1 MKNIINQLV
10 EMIKEAKDNSEESL
24 SDKKHLSTLHDCY
37 YQGWVEALDFVQTSI
52 DGLLLD
58 KPERRKS
65 DRRVKRLSLPF
76 KDRRNVVV
84 LDRRV
89 EEHDVYKD
97 RRSYD
102 PLKVSEETQSALN
115 KIADASLRGSYPKS
129 LNGLFSY
136 ATVIGCDVLNTE
148 DGDIEVYEVSLKY
161 GRQDDCYNETYEDV
175 IFVRKDNL
183 IPVVGVDPVVK

>member
-84 LDRRV
+84 LDRR
-89 EEHDVYKD
+89 
-97 RRSYD
+97 SYD

-136 ATVIGCDVLNTE
+136 ATVIGYDMLSAE
-148 DGDIEVYEVSLKY
+148 DCNEIETDGYIEVYEVSLEF

-183 IPVVGVDPVVK
+183 IPVVK

>member
-58 KPERRKS
+58 ET
-65 DRRVKRLSLPF
+65 D
-76 KDRRNVVV
+76 D
-84 LDRRV
+84 
-89 EEHDVYKD
+89 
-97 RRSYD
+97 D

-115 KIADASLRGSYPKS
+115 NIADASLRGSYPKS

-136 ATVIGCDVLNTE
+136 ATVIGCDILNTE
-148 DGDIEVYEVSLKY
+148 DGNIEVYEVSLKY

-183 IPVVGVDPVVK
+183 VPVVRVDLVSNTSGVITRGNCVSKVRL

>member
-1 MKNIINQLV
+1 MKNIINQLI
-10 EMIKEAKDNSEESL
+10 EMVKEVKEDSEKGVRDCEGRD
-24 SDKKHLSTLHDCY
+24 SDI

-58 KPERRKS
+58 NCRRIS